1 MSKKLLA
8 AAIAAALA
16 PAAVMAE
23 ASNVTIYG
31 RIDYGFMSRGGDN
44 GGTAPAATTAAGSGS
59 QAGRSGRLNDFEDGI
74 AGGNRIGFRG
84 NEDLG
89 NGLKAIFEIEFG
101 FNGDTN
107 GVAGTFNRHS
117 WVGLEGAFGTVLGGR
132 VDGAR
137 YSFVGQYD
145 PFKNQTVGN
154 AGSLFGVT
162 SGLGQADRADNAI
175 VYITPELAPG
185 LKFLAAYT
193 TSLLTEAGSGF
204 GTNLRNNR
212 FNATTVGAGADVE
225 AGDTP
230 LYAIAALYNNGPLSL
245 TLDYE
250 NLTLKNGRLG
260 LGPNTAGARGGSDI
274 EFDLWVFGASYD
286 FGVAKLHAYYENTKG
301 DDAAARTVSDGSGW
315 LIGVSAPVTSAIT
328 LKASYVDA
336 RDKRDIDGNGRDD
349 SDCSKW
355 AFGGEYAFSKRTM
368 AYATYAKLNNDRNG
382 VCAISKNATGG
393 SGLASGGSNGSG
405 YGDTGFNVG
414 VAHTF

>member
-31 RIDYGFMSRGGDN
+31 RIDYGFMSRGGDS
-44 GGTAPAATTAAGSGS
+44 GGAS
-59 QAGRSGRLNDFEDGI
+59 QAGRTGRMNDFEDGI
-74 AGGNRIGFRG
+74 GGTNRFGFRG

-89 NGLKAIFEIEFG
+89 NGLKAIYEFEFG
-101 FNGDTN
+101 FSGDS
-107 GVAGTFNRHS
+107 GTSFGATTNRHS

-185 LKFLAAYT
+185 LKFLGAYT
-193 TSLLTEAGSGF
+193 TSLLAEAGSG
-204 GTNLRNNR
+204 
-212 FNATTVGAGADVE
+212 AIAGQDVE
-225 AGDTP
+225 TGDTP
-230 LYAIAALYNNGPLSL
+230 LYAIAALYNNGPLSV

-250 NLTLKNGRLG
+250 NLQIKKRGV
-260 LGPNTAGARGGSDI
+260 GGSDL
-274 EFDLWVFGASYD
+274 EFDLYVAGASYD
-286 FGVAKLHAYYENTKG
+286 FGVVKLSAYYEKTQG
-301 DDAAARTVSDGSGW
+301 DDAQSKLVSDGDGW
-315 LIGVSAPVTSAIT
+315 LIGLSAPVTSAIT
-328 LKASYVDA
+328 LKASYVKA
-336 RDKRDIDGNGRDD
+336 NDD
-349 SDCSKW
+349 RAAQSDCSKW
-355 AFGGEYAFSKRTM
+355 ALGGEYAFSKRTS
-368 AYATYAKLNNDRNG
+368 AYAGYAKIDNDRNA
-382 VCAISKNATGG
+382 VCSISKNASGTSGTSTGG
-393 SGLASGGSNGSG
+393 VSGNG
-405 YGDTGFNVG
+405 YGDSGFNIG
-414 VAHTF
+414 LAHTF

>member
-31 RIDYGFMSRGGDN
+31 RIDYGFMSRGGDS
-44 GGTAPAATTAAGSGS
+44 GGAS
-59 QAGRSGRLNDFEDGI
+59 QGGRVGRLNDFEDGI
-74 AGGNRIGFRG
+74 GGTNRFGFRG

-89 NGLKAIFEIEFG
+89 NGLKAIYEFEFG
-101 FNGDTN
+101 FSGDS
-107 GVAGTFNRHS
+107 GTSFGATTNRHS

-185 LKFLAAYT
+185 LKFLGAYT
-193 TSLLTEAGSGF
+193 TSLLSEAGSSAKN
-204 GTNLRNNR
+204 TQ
-212 FNATTVGAGADVE
+212 AIDI
-225 AGDTP
+225 GDTP
-230 LYAIAALYNNGPLSL
+230 LYAIAALYNNGPLSI

-250 NLTLKNGRLG
+250 NLQIKKS
-260 LGPNTAGARGGSDI
+260 GPGASDL
-274 EFDLWVFGASYD
+274 EFDLYVAGASYD
-286 FGVAKLHAYYENTKG
+286 FGVVKLSAYYEKTEG
-301 DDAAARTVSDGSGW
+301 DDRASKLRSDGDGW
-315 LIGVSAPVTSAIT
+315 LIGLSAPVTSAIT
-328 LKASYVDA
+328 LKASYVKA
-336 RDKRDIDGNGRDD
+336 NDD
-349 SDCSKW
+349 RAAQSDCSKW
-355 AFGGEYAFSKRTM
+355 ALGGEYAFSKRTT
-368 AYATYAKLNNDRNG
+368 AYAGYAKIDNDRNAA
-382 VCAISKNATGG
+382 CSISKNA
-393 SGLASGGSNGSG
+393 SGTSGTSTGGSNGNG
-405 YGDTGFNVG
+405 YGDSGFNVG
-414 VAHTF
+414 LAHTF

>member
-31 RIDYGFMSRGGDN
+31 RIDYGFMSRGGDS
-44 GGTAPAATTAAGSGS
+44 GAAS
-59 QAGRSGRLNDFEDGI
+59 QAGRTGRLNDFEDGI
-74 AGGNRIGFRG
+74 GGTNRFGFRG

-89 NGLKAIFEIEFG
+89 NGLKAIYEFEFG
-101 FNGDTN
+101 FSGDT
-107 GVAGTFNRHS
+107 GASFGGTTNRHS

-145 PFKNQTVGN
+145 PFKNQTVAN

-193 TSLLTEAGSGF
+193 TSLLGEAGSNALGVA
-204 GTNLRNNR
+204 LNR
-212 FNATTVGAGADVE
+212 DIE
-225 AGDTP
+225 SGDTP
-230 LYAIAALYNNGPLSL
+230 LYAIAALYNNGPLSV

-250 NLTLKNGRLG
+250 NLQIKKI
-260 LGPNTAGARGGSDI
+260 GAAGSDL
-274 EFDLWVFGASYD
+274 EFDLYVAGASYD
-286 FGVAKLHAYYENTKG
+286 FGVVKLSAYYEKTQG
-301 DDAAARTVSDGSGW
+301 DDAVSKTVSDGDGW
-315 LIGVSAPVTSAIT
+315 LIGLSAPVTSNIT
-328 LKASYVDA
+328 LKASYVKA
-336 RDKRDIDGNGRDD
+336 NDD
-349 SDCSKW
+349 RAAQSDCSKW
-355 AFGGEYAFSKRTM
+355 GFGGEYAFSKRTT
-368 AYATYAKLNNDRNG
+368 AYATYAKIDNDRNAN
-382 VCAISKNATGG
+382 CAITKNAAGNGAYPGG
-393 SGLASGGSNGSG
+393 ATSAAVGAGGRSTNSA
-405 YGDTGFNVG
+405 YGDSGFNIG
-414 VAHTF
+414 IAHTF

>member
-31 RIDYGFMSRGGDN
+31 RIDYGFMSRGGD
-44 GGTAPAATTAAGSGS
+44 SGNVNT
-59 QAGRSGRLNDFEDGI
+59 QAGRTGRLNDFEDGI
-74 AGGNRIGFRG
+74 GGTNRFGFRG

-89 NGLKAIFEIEFG
+89 NGLKAIYEFEFG
-101 FNGDTN
+101 FSGDT
-107 GVAGTFNRHS
+107 GGSFGGTTNRHS

-145 PFKNQTVGN
+145 PFKNQTVAN

-193 TSLLTEAGSGF
+193 TSLLGEAGANPLGVA
-204 GTNLRNNR
+204 LNR
-212 FNATTVGAGADVE
+212 DIE
-225 AGDTP
+225 SGDTP
-230 LYAIAALYNNGPLSL
+230 LYAIAALYNNGPLSV

-250 NLTLKNGRLG
+250 NLQIKKIG
-260 LGPNTAGARGGSDI
+260 AGGNDL
-274 EFDLWVFGASYD
+274 EFDLYVAGASYD
-286 FGVAKLHAYYENTKG
+286 FGVVKLSAYYEKTQG
-301 DDAAARTVSDGSGW
+301 DDAVSKTVSDGDGW
-315 LIGVSAPVTSAIT
+315 LIGLSAPVTSNIT
-328 LKASYVDA
+328 LKASYVKA
-336 RDKRDIDGNGRDD
+336 NDD
-349 SDCSKW
+349 RAAQSDCSKW
-355 AFGGEYAFSKRTM
+355 GFGGEYAFSKRTT
-368 AYATYAKLNNDRNG
+368 AYATYAKIDNDRNAA
-382 VCAISKNATGG
+382 CAITKNATG
-393 SGLASGGSNGSG
+393 NGSYPG
-405 YGDTGFNVG
+405 GATSAAVGAGGRTTNSAYGDSGFNIG
-414 VAHTF
+414 IAHTF